1 MLYSQSM
8 DNKVNISKGF
18 NFGAGRQSTDNF
30 VLSEHITA
38 FFNDPEITEKAGGNE
53 IEQLK
58 QQYAPMF
65 EKIEELYNNAL
76 NEKDV
81 PKKLH
86 ANNGVAN
93 FGDRKLLTHSA
104 PLINEE
110 DLQSKKTY
118 GILASEWFGK
128 SESGGEARFCASFHK
143 EHGPTINE
151 TEEQTARRR
160 HNSETKAVYEIATG
174 TYTTKK
180 IQQRDNPTIDYI
192 FDPNTPAVRRLLKLD
207 FFKYARIMGS
217 KKYKSSTNDFENF
230 GRDREQLLKLSETNL
245 ETAYSAEE
253 AELLSQILDWSTE
266 GESLPKQLLGITG
279 HVEGKILDETTWSA
293 IPGGMPSKNVIAL
306 RISEYSMENPKTRAL
321 IEKATEMWKVPV
333 IDQTGKVLFGEK
345 FLEQSTEKVK

>member
-1 MLYSQSM
+1 M

-18 NFGAGRQSTDNF
+18 NFGVGSESTDNF

-38 FFNDPEITEKAGGNE
+38 FFNDPEITKKAGENE

-81 PKKLH
+81 PKKLSAH
-86 ANNGVAN
+86 NGIAN

-104 PLINEE
+104 PLIGEE

-143 EHGPTINE
+143 EHGATINE
-151 TEEQTARRR
+151 TDEQTAKRR
-160 HNSETKAVYEIATG
+160 HNSENKAIYENG
-174 TYTTKK
+174 GYTTKK
-180 IQQRDNPTIDYI
+180 IKQRDNPTIDYI
-192 FDPNTPAVRRLLKLD
+192 FDPNTTAVRRLLKLD

-217 KKYKSSTNDFENF
+217 KKYKSHTNNFENF
-230 GRDREQLLKLSETNL
+230 GKDREQLLKLSETDL
-245 ETAYSAEE
+245 DAAYSAEDSKF
-253 AELLSQILDWSTE
+253 LSQLLEWSTE

-279 HVEGKILDETTWSA
+279 HVEAKILDETTWSA

-306 RISEYSMENPKTRAL
+306 RISEYSMENPKARDL
-321 IEKATEMWKVPV
+321 IEKATEIWKVPV

-345 FLEQSTEKVK
+345 FLEQSTKESVSDVVK